1 MAFNNQFFGNALQG
15 LGQGLM
21 AAGSNGGWNNFAPAF
36 SQGLMNAQ
44 NMQLERADRE
54 ERQKLR
60 ALQEEQL
67 RMQVEQ
73 QRTQNQDAVA
83 LRQKYEKLLG
93 QGMMAP
99 NGMSQAQFGG
109 APQNQMAPGLMQQF
123 SPEQIDLLRTLPPE
137 QGLGI
142 AAERIFAQPKER
154 AGINIGGVLV
164 DPITGQQIA
173 DYSDVIR
180 QNAAAGRSQNI
191 INMPGN
197 PTPDDVGRKAF
208 AEANA
213 KGQAKYFDDVASAG
227 AQAQVRLGEIKQL
240 SQLMANTPTGAGQDF
255 VNTLAAWG
263 QRVGVDTSDITN
275 LPAAEA
281 AQSIVSRLA
290 PTMRVSG
297 SGSTS
302 DIEVRMFLQSLPSL
316 TNTPG
321 GNAVIASN
329 LQKLAERSMAE
340 GDIAVRV
347 QSGELQPAE
356 GRKAIQAL
364 GPLNLELPK
373 LDATKPGA
381 MMPEGA
387 LNSARNRQTGSEIY
401 LYQDEQGGYFWG
413 DAQRNPVQ

>member
-1 MAFNNQFFGNALQG
+1 MAGFLSNPQMTGSLLNALGAG
-15 LGQGLM
+15 LLTMGARPEDRGIVGAQAIG
-21 AAGSNGGWNNFAPAF
+21 NF
-36 SQGLMNAQ
+36 Q
-44 NMQLERADRE
+44 NQMLDQR
-54 ERQKLR
+54 RQKERDLLLNLELSDR
-60 ALQEEQL
+60 ARANQEREDAKRRQQEQ
-67 RMQVEQ
+67 EQ
-73 QRTQNQDAVA
+73 AYKN
-83 LRQKYEKLLG
+83 LLG
-93 QGMMAP
+93 GQASP

-109 APQNQMAPGLMQQF
+109 APQTTGLLGQM
-123 SPEQIDLLRTLPPE
+123 STEQRQLLQAVPPE
-137 QGLGI
+137 VGLGLLGQQLFQ
-142 AAERIFAQPKER
+142 EPKQR
-154 AGINIGGVLV
+154 AGVNIGGVLV

-240 SQLMANTPTGAGQDF
+240 SQLLANTPTGAGQDF